1 VEETALMLKRE
12 RPHLFLNLAPRPRPR
27 GQPNRADAVG
37 ERGVS
42 ERDAQAG
49 ATLIE
54 VLVALGILASAIVI
68 LIVGLSTGLFAVRS
82 TDTLTTAG
90 NLAAVQLES
99 IKAQPYGAAYTQVA
113 EPPGYTVSIAAQVM
127 ATGLQHITVTVS
139 FNGGS
144 FTVSNYKVNR

>member
-1 VEETALMLKRE
+1 MMKLKRE
-12 RPHLFLNLAPRPRPR
+12 WPDLSLNLAPRPRPR
-27 GQPNRADAVG
+27 GRPNRADAVG
-37 ERGVS
+37 EREQS
-42 ERDAQAG
+42 HSRAAQSG

-68 LIVGLSTGLFAVRS
+68 LIAGLSTGSFAVRS

-99 IKAQPYGAAYTQVA
+99 IKAQPYSGAYTKVA
-113 EPPGYTVSIAAQVM
+113 EPPGYILSITQSLL
-127 ATGLQHITVTVS
+127 ATGLQQITVTVS

-144 FTVSNYKVNR
+144 FTVSNYKVKR